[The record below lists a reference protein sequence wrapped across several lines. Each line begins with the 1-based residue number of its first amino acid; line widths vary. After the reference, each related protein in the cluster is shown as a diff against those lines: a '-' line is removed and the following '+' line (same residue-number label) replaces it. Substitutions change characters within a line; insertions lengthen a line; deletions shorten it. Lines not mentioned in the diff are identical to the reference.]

1 MTRRVLH
8 MAASEQALARTDAS
22 EVTQFAILGALSA
35 SHFIND
41 MMQSLLL
48 AMYPL
53 LKGEF
58 TLSFGQLGL
67 ITLTYQVT
75 ASLLQ
80 PLIGLYT
87 DRHPKPFAVSV
98 GMSFTMM
105 GLLTLAF
112 AHRFEAVLIA
122 AALIGT
128 GSSVFHPES
137 SRIARFASGGQH
149 GLAQSIFQIGGNTG
163 SAVGP
168 LIAAFIILP
177 HGRASI
183 GFVALVTLI
192 AIGLMFR
199 VALWYRHHQSA
210 VPAKRRP
217 AELPHGDLPSSRIV
231 GALLV
236 LVLLVFSKYFYLA
249 SLSSYYTFYLMAK
262 FHVSA
267 QTAQLN
273 LFAFLFAVAAG
284 TMLGGPIGD
293 RVGRKRV
300 IWVSILGVA
309 PFTLLLPFADLAW
322 TVVLTFVI
330 GLVISSAFSAILV
343 FAQELVP
350 HRVGM
355 ISGLFFGLAF
365 GFGGIGA
372 AILGGLTDRYG
383 IEYVYQL
390 CAYLPLMG
398 VVTVLLPDR
407 VKLGCN
413 SSSTSVRPGRA

>member
-1 MTRRVLH
+1 
-8 MAASEQALARTDAS
+8 MASSELSAVRSNPAET
-22 EVTQFAILGALSA
+22 TQFAILGALSA
-35 SHFIND
+35 SHFVND
-41 MMQSLLL
+41 MMQSMLLSI
-48 AMYPL
+48 YPL

-98 GMSFTMM
+98 GMGCTMV

-112 AHRFEAVLIA
+112 AHRYEAVLVA

-149 GLAQSIFQIGGNTG
+149 GLAQSIFQIGGNSG

-177 HGRASI
+177 FGQASI
-183 GFVALVTLI
+183 GFVALVPLI
-192 AIGLMFR
+192 AIVLMFR
-199 VALWYRHHQSA
+199 VALWYRQQHVVGGARRRAAVTESA
-210 VPAKRRP
+210 A
-217 AELPHGDLPSSRIV
+217 LPPRRIV
-231 GALLV
+231 GSMLI

-262 FHVSA
+262 FHVTAQSA
-267 QTAQLN
+267 QIY

-284 TMLGGPIGD
+284 TMVGGPIGD

-309 PFTLLLPFADLAW
+309 PFTLMLPFADLAW
-322 TVVLTFVI
+322 TGVLTFVI

-343 FAQELVP
+343 FGQELVP
-350 HRVGM
+350 NRVGM
-355 ISGLFFGLAF
+355 VSGLFFGLAF

-372 AILGGLTDRYG
+372 AVLGGLTDRYG
-383 IEYVYQL
+383 IEYVYHL
-390 CAYLPLMG
+390 CAYLPLLG
-398 VVTVLLPDR
+398 IVTALLPDLKR
-407 VKLGCN
+407 
-413 SSSTSVRPGRA
+413 GRAPMPLAGLRTTS